1 MEDYITRASKARGAI
16 EAILAGLFKMSD
28 TASQDEIRDYVTT
41 ELDRSLGIDLTSV
54 LANPGFI
61 AVLVSDYG
69 FEERDLDKFAQIL
82 YSMLKSDDGSDE
94 VHNSYAKA
102 IVAINKWLED
112 KNISFSKTRHY
123 VLEEMNRYF

>member
-1 MEDYITRASKARGAI
+1 MEDYITRASKARSAI

-28 TASQDEIRDYVTT
+28 TASQDEIRGYVTA
-41 ELDRSLGIDLTSV
+41 ELDKSLGIDLTSV
-54 LANPGFI
+54 LADPGFI
-61 AVLVSDYG
+61 SVLVSDYG
-69 FEERDLDKFAQIL
+69 FDERDLNKFAQIL
-82 YSMLKSDDGSDE
+82 YSMLKSDDGSDD

-112 KNISFSKTRHY
+112 KNVAFSKTRHY